1 MTVKPIKLM
10 QWLCALVGGQPGSL
24 ILDPFLGS
32 GTTGIA
38 ALREN
43 FSFLGCEMSPD
54 YVRIAEARI
63 AGDAPM
69 FNRRGLPPFVESD
82 DDAQ

>member
-1 MTVKPIKLM
+1 
-10 QWLCALVGGQPGSL
+10 LVGGQPGSL

-38 ALREN
+38 ALREG
-43 FSFLGCEMSPD
+43 FSFLGCEMNPD

-82 DDAQ
+82 DDAP